1 VEVVREC
8 GGKGLQTLS
17 RVLEMWVVSER
28 RKRQSRR
35 GTRGREGR
43 GDFMHP
49 LDVRE
54 EVNAESEKR
63 GGNW

>member
-1 VEVVREC
+1 
-8 GGKGLQTLS
+8 
-17 RVLEMWVVSER
+17 MWVVSER

-63 GGNW
+63 GGELVKMWREYRQEQVG